1 MILRLLS
8 ILSLVLLAVVA
19 RAQQVA
25 DTARTPI
32 RTIEISNVDV
42 LPEAIDTKSW
52 LLTDKDI
59 QTELEGAVQNL
70 YNFKFDKAEK
80 QFRSLRRR
88 YPRHPMPYFLLGLS
102 TW

>member
-8 ILSLVLLAVVA
+8 VLSLALLTIVA

-42 LPEAIDTKSW
+42 LPEAIDTKS
-52 LLTDKDI
+52 
-59 QTELEGAVQNL
+59 
-70 YNFKFDKAEK
+70 
-80 QFRSLRRR
+80 
-88 YPRHPMPYFLLGLS
+88 
-102 TW
+102 